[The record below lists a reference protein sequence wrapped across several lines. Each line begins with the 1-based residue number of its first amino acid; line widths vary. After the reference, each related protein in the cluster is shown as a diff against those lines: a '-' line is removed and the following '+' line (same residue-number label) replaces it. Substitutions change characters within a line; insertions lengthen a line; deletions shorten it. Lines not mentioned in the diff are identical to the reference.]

1 MLNVMTVIV
10 GQIFKKIMLG
20 IFAYQLEPR
29 VLSQIIQ
36 VFLSVLESQDVDI
49 VVIVT
54 VVQSLG
60 LILNV
65 DGFISSGLLS
75 MSDIIR
81 IVGILCNLTTKRL
94 DEEETKEIVI
104 CVIKDLLNTL
114 NNNMLQDLEIFSAL
128 TSHLSNL
135 WEGSNANSPLRLT
148 IIEVI

>member
-1 MLNVMTVIV
+1 
-10 GQIFKKIMLG
+10 MLG

-49 VVIVT
+49 VVLVT

-60 LILNV
+60 SILNV

-114 NNNMLQDLEIFSAL
+114 NNNMLQDFEIFSAL

>member
-1 MLNVMTVIV
+1 
-10 GQIFKKIMLG
+10 MLG

-49 VVIVT
+49 VVLVT

-81 IVGILCNLTTKRL
+81 IVGILCTLTTKRL

>member
-1 MLNVMTVIV
+1 
-10 GQIFKKIMLG
+10 MLG

-49 VVIVT
+49 VVILT

-65 DGFISSGLLS
+65 DGFISSGLLNT
-75 MSDIIR
+75 SDLIR

-114 NNNMLQDLEIFSAL
+114 NNNMLQDFEIFSAL

-148 IIEVI
+148 IIEVIKTNTQYDSYFFIYLI

>member
-1 MLNVMTVIV
+1 
-10 GQIFKKIMLG
+10 MLG

-49 VVIVT
+49 VVLVT

-128 TSHLSNL
+128 TCHLSNL

>member
-1 MLNVMTVIV
+1 
-10 GQIFKKIMLG
+10 MLG

-49 VVIVT
+49 VVLVT

-60 LILNV
+60 SILNV

-75 MSDIIR
+75 TSDIIR

-114 NNNMLQDLEIFSAL
+114 NNNMLQDFEIFSAL

>member
-1 MLNVMTVIV
+1 
-10 GQIFKKIMLG
+10 MLG

-49 VVIVT
+49 VVILT

-65 DGFISSGLLS
+65 DGFIPSGLLS

-81 IVGILCNLTTKRL
+81 IVGILCTLTTKRL

>member
-1 MLNVMTVIV
+1 
-10 GQIFKKIMLG
+10 MLG

-49 VVIVT
+49 VVLVT

-60 LILNV
+60 SILNV

-81 IVGILCNLTTKRL
+81 IVGILCTLTTKRL

-114 NNNMLQDLEIFSAL
+114 NNNMLQDFEIFSAL

>member
-1 MLNVMTVIV
+1 
-10 GQIFKKIMLG
+10 MLG

-49 VVIVT
+49 VVLVT

-114 NNNMLQDLEIFSAL
+114 NNNMLQDMEIFSAL

-148 IIEVI
+148 IIEVIKTNI